1 MLLIASLQRLGRG
14 LQGYLILFDPHAFAI
29 DRQQD
34 ARELP
39 SLLVFRMIS
48 VDFTPTPY
56 VLLSSHPLKPHRFR
70 RRREVGPHGF
80 TSD

>member
-1 MLLIASLQRLGRG
+1 MLPIASVHSLGRG
-14 LQGYLILFDPHAFAI
+14 LQGYLILFDPHAFVI

-56 VLLSSHPLKPHRFR
+56 VPLSSHPLKPHRFR
-70 RRREVGPHGF
+70 RRHGVGPHGF

>member
-1 MLLIASLQRLGRG
+1 MLPIASVHSLGRG

-29 DRQQD
+29 DRQQNT
-34 ARELP
+34 RELP
-39 SLLVFRMIS
+39 SLLVFRIIS

-56 VLLSSHPLKPHRFR
+56 VLLSSYSLKSRRFQCGHG
-70 RRREVGPHGF
+70 VGPRGF

>member
-1 MLLIASLQRLGRG
+1 MLPITSLDRLGRG
-14 LQGYLILFDPHAFAI
+14 LQGYLILFDPHAFVI

-39 SLLVFRMIS
+39 PLLVFRTIS

-56 VLLSSHPLKPHRFR
+56 VPLSSHPL
-70 RRREVGPHGF
+70 
-80 TSD
+80 

>member
-1 MLLIASLQRLGRG
+1 MLPIASVHSLGRG

-34 ARELP
+34 TRELP

-56 VLLSSHPLKPHRFR
+56 VPLSSYLLKSQRFQCR
-70 RRREVGPHGF
+70 HGVGPHDF

>member
-1 MLLIASLQRLGRG
+1 MLPIASRQRLGRG
-14 LQGYLILFDPHAFAI
+14 LQGYLILFDPHAFVI

-34 ARELP
+34 TRELP

-56 VLLSSHPLKPHRFR
+56 VLLTSHPLKSRRFQCGHR
-70 RRREVGPHGF
+70 VGPCGF